1 MCLIILFQLY
11 GYRTVLFWS
20 DLICVG
26 QEEELIQYKYNLIQF
41 FSNLSEIIPSKKT
54 GSNYL
59 MDIDVI
65 SFFVASKGKKIHK
78 LDKNS

>member
-1 MCLIILFQLY
+1 MGQYEPPAVIL
-11 GYRTVLFWS
+11 
-20 DLICVG
+20 
-26 QEEELIQYKYNLIQF
+26 EEELIQYEYNLIQF
-41 FSNLSEIIPSKKT
+41 FSNLSEIIPSQKA
-54 GSNYL
+54 GNNYL

>member
-20 DLICVG
+20 DLFCVG